1 MAHLSLYCVNL
12 VLSVLSRDTER
23 TLGTGLSPS
32 QHKNLQ
38 SQLFCT
44 KQFFLELSSQFVAYN
59 NLIVRG
65 VLYLSK
71 G

>member
-1 MAHLSLYCVNL
+1 MEHPSLYCVNL
-12 VLSVLSRDTER
+12 VLSVLSRNTER

-32 QHKNLQ
+32 QLKNLQ

-44 KQFFLELSSQFVAYN
+44 KQFFLQFVAYN